1 MELHAYTRT
10 ISDLFSVKRK
20 YVVPRFQREYSWTK
34 EQVRELWDDITMH
47 MSLKGAAYE
56 HEEYFIGALVLVG
69 DDKSPILQ
77 IVDGQQRLT
86 TITILLSALCDR
98 FVEIGKANIAESIYE
113 NYIAGKDDDG
123 NEYFKLENETPK
135 PFFQTN
141 IQHLTKE
148 TQDPTSDEE
157 KTLQASYKDLYQ
169 FSSKENLAQSRG
181 VAAKSISNE
190 EYEIYL
196 KALRDQVVKN
206 LKVIFI
212 TVNEE
217 EEAYTIFETLNARG
231 MNLSFV
237 DLIKN
242 KLFKEL
248 TSKHPDDK
256 AKTSWKSIRTVI
268 SSRDSVGSM
277 ETFVRHWW
285 ISKYSYVSAEKV
297 YANFKKLWG
306 KGEINAQQF
315 INDLHEDAKLY
326 IQIAAPNPDDFKQ
339 QEDKYIYK
347 SLNAFKI
354 FGLVQQRPFLLSLL
368 RAKRNKTLKTAEI
381 KETLTFL
388 ENFHYKFNAVCSLR
402 PSGVEGSYSKAAR
415 DLRAAKNRTE
425 AKTVLKTL
433 TQRLKEREPEL
444 TTFKEKFSEI
454 AFYKGYT
461 KDKKLIQYTFTKMEV
476 HLNGSNE
483 LVPENITLEH
493 ILSQSKG
500 KETTIGQI
508 GNLLPLSA
516 ELNIAAGNK
525 DIPQKVGI
533 YQSSQFEMAKAFSSG
548 FTGKWELDEISKR
561 TDELAE
567 SAYTDIWKLKD

>member
-47 MSLKGAAYE
+47 MSLNGTAYE

-98 FVEIGKANIAESIYE
+98 FVEIGKGNIAQSIYE

-141 IQHLTKE
+141 IQHLVKE
-148 TQDPTSDEE
+148 TQTPTSDEE
-157 KTLQASYKDLYQ
+157 KTLHASYKDLFQ
-169 FSSKENLAQSRG
+169 FSSKENLAASRG
-181 VAAKSISNE
+181 VAAKSISND

-256 AKTSWKSIRTVI
+256 AKTSWKNIRSVI

-297 YANFKKLWG
+297 YANFKELWS

-326 IQIAAPNPDDFKQ
+326 IQIAAPNPEDFKQ

-354 FGLVQQRPFLLSLL
+354 FGLAQQRPFLLSLL
-368 RAKRNKTLKTAEI
+368 RAKQKKTLKTAEI
-381 KETLTFL
+381 KKTLIFL

-425 AKTVLKTL
+425 AKVVLQTL
-433 TQRLKEREPEL
+433 TKRLKEREPDL
-444 TTFKEKFSEI
+444 ATFKEKFSEI
-454 AFYKGYT
+454 KFYKGFT

-476 HLNGSNE
+476 HLNGSTE

-493 ILSQSKG
+493 ILAQSNG
-500 KETTIGQI
+500 IETTIGQI

-516 ELNIAAGNK
+516 ELNLAAGNK
-525 DIPQKVGI
+525 DIPNKIEI
-533 YQSSQFEMAKAFSSG
+533 YQSSQFEMTKGFSSN
-548 FTGKWELDEISKR
+548 FKGKWELDEISKR

-567 SAYTDIWKLKD
+567 SAYTDIWELTD